1 MSSDHRQSETKSV
14 ATKDASDVPAG
25 DRMVPTHREPDGPRS
40 HQAVAVAA
48 LLVGLI
54 ALVGSG
60 FVWYSTAVTGRLE
73 LTETLTRAEVIAQE
87 FDALRSS
94 QRTAEVEQNA
104 LRRQIEDD
112 RRALEDTLKALNETT
127 RIEISRLDQQQNKV
141 ERDLKAEFDT
151 LARSMESARQE
162 MLRGTD
168 EWLLGEISQLLI
180 LANERLLLIGDVPSA
195 LRALE
200 LAQEQ
205 IAELADPALL
215 GVRRQLAADIS
226 VLTAIPLPDVDGIVL
241 QLSILM
247 RQVAD
252 LRLAGEVVVTEFTDT
267 AGRANKPSA
276 TDNTLKGLGRRLIE
290 DLSALVRIRNIETT
304 QAPNLAPDQRF
315 LVHESVRSPL
325 NAAQLALLR
334 GLPAVYRSSLDRAQ
348 EALTR
353 RFDETSAEVM
363 VFSSAIEKL
372 AVIDLTNEYPDMS
385 KALGL
390 LREIIHRRSGSE

>member
-1 MSSDHRQSETKSV
+1 MAPIR
-14 ATKDASDVPAG
+14 
-25 DRMVPTHREPDGPRS
+25 REPNGSRS
-40 HQAVAVAA
+40 LQVVAVAA

-112 RRALEDTLKALNETT
+112 RRELEDELKALNETT
-127 RIEISRLDQQQNKV
+127 RTEFLQLVQQQNKV
-141 ERDLKAEFDT
+141 EREFKAEFDT
-151 LARSMESARQE
+151 LARSMESTQQE
-162 MLRGTD
+162 MFRGTD
-168 EWLLGEISQLLI
+168 QWLLEEISQLLS

-200 LAQEQ
+200 LAQERM
-205 IAELADPALL
+205 AELADPALL
-215 GVRRQLAADIS
+215 AVRRQLAADIAT
-226 VLTAIPLPDVDGIVL
+226 LTAIPIPDVDGIVL
-241 QLSILM
+241 QLSVLTK
-247 RQVAD
+247 RVAD
-252 LRLAGEVVVTEFTDT
+252 LRLAGEVVV
-267 AGRANKPSA
+267 AGFIEAPQQASQPSA
-276 TDNTLKGLGRRLIE
+276 ADNTLKALGRRLAE
-290 DLSALVRIRNIETT
+290 DLSALVRIRDIETT
-304 QAPNLAPDQRF
+304 QVPNLAPDRRF

-325 NAAQLALLR
+325 NTAQLALLR
-334 GLPAVYRSSLDRAQ
+334 GLPVVYRSSLDRSQ
-348 EALTR
+348 TALAR
-353 RFDETSAEVM
+353 GFDETSAEVIL
-363 VFSSAIEKL
+363 FRSAIEKL
-372 AVIDLTNEYPDMS
+372 AMVDLTNEYPDMS

>member
-1 MSSDHRQSETKSV
+1 MSSDRPQRETQPV
-14 ATKDASDVPAG
+14 APKDASDAAAG
-25 DRMVPTHREPDGPRS
+25 DDTVLAQRGPNGSRS
-40 HQAVAVAA
+40 HQAVAIAA

-54 ALVGSG
+54 ALAGSG

-87 FDALRSS
+87 FDALRSA
-94 QRTAEVEQNA
+94 QRTAEAEQNV
-104 LRRQIEDD
+104 LRRQIEND
-112 RRALEDTLKALNETT
+112 RRVLEDELKVLNETT
-127 RIEISRLDQQQNKV
+127 RTEFSRLGQQLNKV
-141 ERDLKAEFDT
+141 EHELKAEFDT
-151 LARSMESARQE
+151 LVRSMESTRQE

-168 EWLLGEISQLLI
+168 EWLLEEISQLLS

-200 LAQEQ
+200 LAQERM
-205 IAELADPALL
+205 AELANPALL
-215 GVRRQLAADIS
+215 GVRRQLAADIAI
-226 VLTAIPLPDVDGIVL
+226 LTAIPVPDIDGIVL

-247 RQVAD
+247 QQVSD
-252 LRLAGEVVVTEFTDT
+252 LRLAGEVMVAVFTDT
-267 AGRANKPSA
+267 AEQASKPSA
-276 TDNTLKGLGRRLIE
+276 VDDTLKGLGRRLIE

-304 QAPNLAPDQRF
+304 QVPNLTPDQRF

-348 EALTR
+348 VALTR
-353 RFDETSAEVM
+353 GFDETSTEVM
-363 VFSSAIEKL
+363 VFRSAIEKL
-372 AVIDLTNEYPDMS
+372 AVVELTNEYPDMS